1 MTTAETLVVFAGS
14 FLAGGLG
21 AVLGL
26 GGGVFIVPLLS
37 LWVGVPIH
45 EAAGTSLVC
54 VLATSAAGSVALDRT
69 RLADTRLVTFL
80 SAATVVGAIL
90 GAQLAPHVPAR
101 VVSGLFGVV
110 TALSGYRLLRRAL
123 VTAPTPAPPAPVA
136 PVASTAPDA
145 PPAPPPPPAPG
156 TAPRFTA
163 LPIGLT
169 GCVGAGVLSGLLG
182 IGGAP
187 VKVPLMTEVMR
198 VPVPVAFATSNM
210 MVGITAAAST
220 AAYYGNGL
228 IRVDVVAPCAL
239 ASALGA
245 FVGGRIAPR
254 LPVRPL
260 LGVFVVVLAYL
271 TGRMLWKAIS

>member
-21 AVLGL
+21 AILGL

-80 SAATVVGAIL
+80 SLATVIGAIL

-136 PVASTAPDA
+136 PDA
-145 PPAPPPPPAPG
+145 PPAPPPPPAPAAAG
-156 TAPRFTA
+156 FTA

-198 VPVPVAFATSNM
+198 IPVPVAFATSNM